1 MKWTIR
7 WAAVAAVVIAMLD
20 GCVLLVGGAAVGG
33 GLVAADRR
41 TVGIQLED
49 SKIESRVNSALL
61 DNIPKGAMNIDV
73 TVYNRK
79 VLLAGQVKTAEQRA
93 TAEAVAAKVENA
105 REVVN
110 ELTIGELATL
120 GDRTDDTLLAGKVKT
135 ALIGAEGVP
144 TEVVKTTVEQGVVYL
159 LGKVTPSEA
168 DAAATA
174 ASRVSGVRR
183 VVKLFD
189 LITDQEVAAIKKS
202 QASAKSQAD
211 SSNGT
216 KNEGN
221 P

>member
-1 MKWTIR
+1 MKRTIR
-7 WAAVAAVVIAMLD
+7 WAVAAGAALMMLD

-33 GLVAADRR
+33 GFVAADRR

-49 SKIESRVNSALL
+49 GKIESRVNSALI
-61 DNIPKGAMNIDV
+61 DNIPKGAMNVNV
-73 TVYNRK
+73 TSYNRK

-93 TAEAVAAKVENA
+93 TAEAVAKKVENV

-110 ELTIGELATL
+110 ELTVGELATL

-135 ALIGAEGVP
+135 ALLGAEGVP

-159 LGKVTPSEA
+159 LGKVTASEA
-168 DAAATA
+168 EAAATA

-189 LITDQEVAAIKKS
+189 LINDEEVAAIKKS
-202 QASAKSQAD
+202 QAESP
-211 SSNGT
+211 NGA
-216 KNEGN
+216 KNEGHQ
-221 P
+221 

>member
-1 MKWTIR
+1 MKRTIG
-7 WAAVAAVVIAMLD
+7 WAMLAAVAITMLD

-33 GLVAADRR
+33 AVVAADRR
-41 TVGIQLED
+41 SVGIQLED
-49 SKIESRVNSALL
+49 SKIESRVNAALI
-61 DNIPKGAMNIDV
+61 DNIPKGAMNINV

-93 TAEAVAAKVENA
+93 LAEAVAAKVENV

-110 ELTIGELATL
+110 ELTVGQLATL

-135 ALIGAEGVP
+135 ALLGAEGVP
-144 TEVVKTTVEQGVVYL
+144 TEVVKTTVEEGVVYL

-168 DAAATA
+168 EAAAQA

-189 LITDQEVAAIKKS
+189 LITDQELATIKKN
-202 QASAKSQAD
+202 QAESPSGA
-211 SSNGT
+211 
-216 KNEGN
+216 KNEGHQ
-221 P
+221 

>member
-1 MKWTIR
+1 MKRTIV
-7 WAAVAAVVIAMLD
+7 WAVVTAGVLTTLD

-41 TVGIQLED
+41 SVGIQLED
-49 SKIESRVNSALL
+49 EKIERRVNSALI
-61 DNIPKGAMNIDV
+61 DNVPKGAMNINV
-73 TVYNRK
+73 TSYNRK

-93 TAEAVAAKVENA
+93 TAEAVTAKVENV

-110 ELTIGELATL
+110 EVTVGELATL

-135 ALIGAEGVP
+135 ALLGAEGVP

-159 LGKVTPSEA
+159 LGKATPSEA
-168 DAAATA
+168 EAAATA

-189 LITDQEVAAIKKS
+189 LITDQEVAAIKKAQS
-202 QASAKSQAD
+202 ESP
-211 SSNGT
+211 NGA
-216 KNEGN
+216 KNEGTSK
-221 P
+221 

>member
-1 MKWTIR
+1 MKRTIR
-7 WAAVAAVVIAMLD
+7 WAVAASVALMMLD

-33 GLVAADRR
+33 GFVAADRR

-49 SKIESRVNSALL
+49 GKIESRVNSALI
-61 DNIPKGAMNIDV
+61 DNIPKGAMNVNV
-73 TVYNRK
+73 TSYNRK

-93 TAEAVAAKVENA
+93 TAEAVAKKVENV

-110 ELTIGELATL
+110 ELTVGELATL

-135 ALIGAEGVP
+135 ALLGAEGVP

-159 LGKVTPSEA
+159 FGKVTASEA
-168 DAAATA
+168 EAAASA

-189 LITDQEVAAIKKS
+189 LISDEEVAAIKKS
-202 QASAKSQAD
+202 QAESP
-211 SSNGT
+211 NGA
-216 KNEGN
+216 KNESHQ
-221 P
+221 

>member
-1 MKWTIR
+1 MKRTIV
-7 WAAVAAVVIAMLD
+7 WAVVTAGVLTMLD

-41 TVGIQLED
+41 SVGIQLED
-49 SKIESRVNSALL
+49 EKIESRVNSVLI
-61 DNIPKGAMNIDV
+61 DNIPKGAMNINV
-73 TVYNRK
+73 TSYNRK

-93 TAEAVAAKVENA
+93 TAEAVAGKVENV

-110 ELTIGELATL
+110 ELAVGELATL

-135 ALIGAEGVP
+135 ALLGAEGVP

-168 DAAATA
+168 EAAATA
-174 ASRVSGVRR
+174 ASQVSGVRR

-202 QASAKSQAD
+202 QAESPSGA
-211 SSNGT
+211 
-216 KNEGN
+216 KNEGQK
-221 P
+221 